1 MWAGREKCF
10 QSREGAADMEE
21 DSMKKT
27 IKVLF
32 ILAILYLTFYVGLK
46 LAGNQ
51 GMMLDRF
58 AMNHREFPWIDRTGV
73 WIVVIVPFVMG
84 VIGLVLVGIQMYDS
98 NRSYALAEKCY
109 TVLFAFSTVLC
120 VAIAARVYS
129 HQKPYAEVLRCIGDT
144 ISLGELE
151 SAGNKSGEQI
161 LYIMRKGSVESAEV
175 TSELYH
181 VLLDTGLRLRS
192 YDTASDK
199 EKHPGRL
206 NKILDKYS
214 VTQVPALVSLQDG
227 AVAERFE
234 GADIIDGIVSY
245 AED

>member
-58 AMNHREFPWIDRTGV
+58 AMNHREFPWIDRMGV

-109 TVLFAFSTVLC
+109 TVLFAFSTILC

-161 LYIMRKGSVESAEV
+161 LYIMQKDSVESAEV

-199 EKHPGRL
+199 EKHPGWL
-206 NKILDKYS
+206 NETLDKYG
-214 VTQVPALVSLQDG
+214 VTQVPALVILQDG